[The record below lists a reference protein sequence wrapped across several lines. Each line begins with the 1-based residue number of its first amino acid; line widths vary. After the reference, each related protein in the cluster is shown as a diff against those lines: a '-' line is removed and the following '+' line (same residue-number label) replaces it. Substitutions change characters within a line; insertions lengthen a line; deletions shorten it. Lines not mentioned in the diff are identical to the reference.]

1 MTLHSDAA
9 DPLDQRRLSLADPR
23 LRGIVVQALVLAA
36 VVAFGWWVANNTSD
50 NLARQGIASGF
61 EFLDET
67 AGFSI
72 VMHLIDYDE
81 TSTYSAAFLVG
92 LLNTLLVAAIGVV
105 IATVLGF
112 VVGIGRLSQN
122 WLVARIAGAYVE
134 TLRNIPLLLQI
145 FFWYYAVLTALPTP
159 RDSMVWLDTVFL
171 NNRGLYLP
179 SISFETGGSAI
190 AAGFAVAVAL
200 SYVVRRWSQNRF
212 AKTGKSTPVLSACFV
227 LLVGLPAIAYFISG
241 SVVVEVPVPGR
252 FNLRGGMVLIPE
264 FMALVIALSVYTAA
278 FIAENVRSGIQSV
291 SKGQS
296 EAAAA
301 LGLKPALATRLVIIP
316 QAMRVIIP
324 PLTSQY
330 LNLTKNSSLAAA
342 IAYPDLVSVF
352 GGTVL
357 NQTGQAVEVIAI
369 TMGVYLLLSLTISL
383 GMNIYNQRKAIVEH

>member
-9 DPLDQRRLSLADPR
+9 DPLDKPRLSLGDPR
-23 LRGIVVQALVLAA
+23 LRGIIAQALVLAA
-36 VVAFGWWVANNTSD
+36 VVLFGWWVVNNTSD

-61 EFLDET
+61 EFLDQT

-72 VMHLIDYDE
+72 MMHLIDYDE

-145 FFWYYAVLTALPTP
+145 FFWYYAVLTTLPTP
-159 RDSMVWLDTVFL
+159 RDSMVWLDSVFL

-179 SISFETGGSAI
+179 SISFETGGAAI
-190 AAGFAVAVAL
+190 VAGFAAAVAL
-200 SYVVRRWSQNRF
+200 SYFVRRWSQLRF
-212 AKTGKSTPVLSACFV
+212 ARTGKSAPVMSAYLV
-227 LLVGLPAIAYFISG
+227 LLVGLPAIAYFFSG
-241 SVVVEVPVPGR
+241 SVTVEVPVAGR

-291 SKGQS
+291 SKGQR

-301 LGLKPALATRLVIIP
+301 LGLKPALAMRLVIIP
-316 QAMRVIIP
+316 QALRVIIP

-369 TMGVYLLLSLTISL
+369 TMGVYLLLSLMISL
-383 GMNIYNQRKAIVEH
+383 GMNIYNQRKAIVER

>member
-23 LRGIVVQALVLAA
+23 LRGIIVQALVLAA
-36 VVAFGWWVANNTSD
+36 VVLFGWWVVNNTSD

-61 EFLDET
+61 EFLDQT

-122 WLVARIAGAYVE
+122 WLIARIAGAYVE

-190 AAGFAVAVAL
+190 AAGFAAAVAL
-200 SYVVRRWSQNRF
+200 SYLVRRWSQLRF
-212 AKTGKSTPVLSACFV
+212 AKTGKSTPVLFACLV
-227 LLVGLPAIAYFISG
+227 LLIGLPAIAYFISG
-241 SVVVEVPVPGR
+241 SVAVEVPVPGR

-357 NQTGQAVEVIAI
+357 NQTGQAVEVISI
-369 TMGVYLLLSLTISL
+369 TMAVYLLLSLTISL
-383 GMNIYNQRKAIVEH
+383 GMNIYNQRKAIVER